1 MPILAQPANS
11 VCSISF
17 CLKSK
22 RMNNIKKNRTF
33 PTFCN
38 TTAARLNRKWT
49 AHETWNV
56 KRETWNVN
64 TALNPAPCIVTDL
77 RQQIP
82 SFQSISTYTNFKS
95 FVVKTITIQ
104 HVSIWLTDTLSC
116 RLILRSQR
124 PHKKVL
130 YPQDNTCIFFI
141 QKLWLE
147 KLTSKFQHTRVSF

>member
-22 RMNNIKKNRTF
+22 RMNNIEKNRTF

-38 TTAARLNRKWT
+38 TTAAQLNRKWA

-56 KRETWNVN
+56 KRKHSS
-64 TALNPAPCIVTDL
+64 NPAPCIVTDL

-104 HVSIWLTDTLSC
+104 HVSLWLTNTLSC
-116 RLILRSQR
+116 RLILQSQR

-141 QKLWLE
+141 QKLWLK
-147 KLTSKFQHTRVSF
+147 KLPSKFQHTKVSF